1 MPDFYFEKS
10 VTVGERG
17 EERKDVPSTPSE
29 QSTTA
34 TIDEGKLEKKPFM
47 WKFRSSKG
55 FIVSVVSMSVF
66 TDNFLY
72 GLVVPVFPF
81 AIEVRAGIP
90 HEDVQKWVSIL
101 LGAFGAGLFISAPI
115 FGWIADRT
123 TGRRIPFVA
132 GLVLL
137 AAATILLCLGNNIA
151 VLLVGRVLQ
160 GVSAA
165 VVWTVGLA
173 FLVDSVPKEE
183 ISESM
188 GIVAVALS
196 LGVLAGP
203 VLGGVV
209 YAKAGYYAVFGMA
222 FFLIGFDIILRLFV
236 IEGQN
241 ARTLHMTKSNT
252 SDISTASEP
261 AQEHGH
267 VAAVDVLTPPQPLT
281 RYARFV
287 KRLPP
292 VITLLQHPRLVCA
305 LWGTFMQAMLSA
317 SFEATVPLFV
327 RKTFGWDATGAGLIF
342 LPIIL
347 PIFGG
352 PLVGKMS
359 DRYGARPCITA
370 GFILAIPFLILLRI
384 VDHNSINQIVIFC
397 VLFMFVGISL
407 ALIVAPVMG
416 EVANAVSDLEAKKPG
431 RFGKGGAIAQAYAL
445 SNVAFA
451 LGALGGP
458 LIAGFINTKLGWGTS
473 TLVLAMICAAT
484 VVPTYIY
491 TGGRLQ
497 RKDIKFWKQQRVT
510 GEDQA

>member
-1 MPDFYFEKS
+1 MADSCSEKS
-10 VTVGERG
+10 VFVGEPG
-17 EERKDVPSTPSE
+17 ERKDVPCTPPDE
-29 QSTTA
+29 STTV
-34 TIDEGKLEKKPFM
+34 TTNEGKIKKKPFM

-55 FIVSVVSMSVF
+55 FIVSVVAMSVF

-72 GLVVPVFPF
+72 GLAVPVFPF
-81 AIEVRAGIP
+81 AIEVRAGVA

-101 LGAFGAGLFISAPI
+101 LGAFGAGLLVSAPI

-123 TGRRIPFVA
+123 TGRRMPFVA

-137 AAATILLCLGNNIA
+137 AAATILLCLGNSIA
-151 VLLVGRVLQ
+151 LLLVGRVLQ

-183 ISESM
+183 IGESM

-196 LGVLAGP
+196 LGILVGP

-209 YAKAGYYAVFGMA
+209 YAKGGYYSVFAMA
-222 FFLIGFDIILRLFV
+222 FVLIGFDIILRLLV
-236 IEGQN
+236 IEGQT
-241 ARTLHMTKSNT
+241 ARNLHMTEANSSAVSAT
-252 SDISTASEP
+252 PEP

-267 VAAVDVLTPPQPLT
+267 VAAVDVLTPPQPST

-317 SFEATVPLFV
+317 SFETTIPLFV
-327 RKTFGWDATGAGLIF
+327 RNTFGWNSTGAGLIF

-347 PIFGG
+347 PIFGA

-359 DRYGARPCITA
+359 DRYGARPCITT

-384 VDHNSINQIVIFC
+384 VDHKSTNEVVIFC
-397 VLFMFVGISL
+397 VLLTFVGISL

-416 EVANAVSDLEAKKPG
+416 EVANAVSDLEEKRPG

-451 LGALGGP
+451 VGALGGP
-458 LIAGFINTKLGWGTS
+458 LIAGFINTKEGWKTL

-484 VVPTYIY
+484 VIPTYIY

-497 RKDIKFWKQQRVT
+497 KKDIKFWKQQRVT